1 MNDIK
6 IGEIYQNTTTGDI
19 KRVVFADNYC
29 AYFREGVSGCSCCS
43 IKDFLKYWKPYN
55 VRIGEIYQH
64 IPTGIKRRVA
74 FVCDNYVL
82 LDDYVNGKNN
92 IYCTTKNFLQFWV
105 TCKEYTKEANKKDN
119 KENDDKV
126 NHPSHYTWLKDL
138 CGIEVIDITRHMS
151 FNLGNS
157 IKYILRSGHKKEEGY
172 TDKQKTIED
181 LKKAIWYLND
191 EINMLQKEN

>member
-1 MNDIK
+1 MIDIK
-6 IGEIYQNTTTGDI
+6 NI
-19 KRVVFADNYC
+19 K
-29 AYFREGVSGCSCCS
+29 G
-43 IKDFLKYWKPYN
+43 KL
-55 VRIGEIYQH
+55 YQH
-64 IPTGIKRRVA
+64 IPTGKIEKV
-74 FVCDNYVL
+74 V
-82 LDDYVNGKNN
+82 YVNDDCVTLCDKSK
-92 IYCTTKNFLQFWV
+92 YSTCFTVDFLKFW
-105 TCKEYTKEANKKDN
+105 KPYEAPNTSNTSNTSDVSN
-119 KENDDKV
+119 DKV

-138 CGIEVIDITRHMS
+138 CGIEVIDITRYMD